1 MNIIVVIKE
10 VFILLFLL
18 SSLTSKA
25 YDVSEVQKDDDSN
38 LRTIIVSGSSSSPPF
53 QFMNIENKP
62 SGFGAELMDTILTR
76 LNLKHTFKLKKWSKA
91 YNEFL
96 DKKTDILLNYV
107 PASLDDNKFLL
118 SYTEYYTNYSL
129 LVLKSSD
136 IRSVKDINRKRL
148 FVSKLASPQ
157 CKYFNSNL
165 DHYVD
170 KELLDDSSIQD
181 VWNVFSLYGAHPSSI
196 VWGELE
202 CSIKKMLNK
211 ECDAVLGY
219 KQQFTYYLNNSEYG
233 FDREKYRIIDLHLNP
248 VANVFACYDKQLLED
263 INKQLFI
270 AISDGTLNDIK
281 NKWFPLSEIQ
291 NQNKDII
298 IIQIAI
304 AIVCLIMV
312 VIGII
317 LYFLL
322 KKEKVGLFVQKKYLN
337 MILDDLPF
345 PVNIYSVNDDF
356 KLNYQNNSS
365 KELFGENLVKFF
377 NKSDDEY
384 LYNHDHKIDRIVAET
399 EEPYNDQVLITRKDS
414 SLFNSIVRKSLVKKG
429 RKSYIVTEIN
439 DIDDLVKEREKA
451 EKSDRLKSNF
461 LANMS
466 HDIRTPLNAI
476 LGFSELLQN
485 CKDVEEMKEYVNAIY
500 FSNEQMLR
508 LISEILDITQW
519 ETGTM
524 IMHFQTFDLVSY
536 VEELKHQFDYL
547 FQAKDVK
554 LIIDFPYNSF
564 DLHMDKMKLTQL
576 ISNFITNA
584 NKFTREG
591 YIRLGIIYVDKY
603 LVIYVKDTGVG
614 ISKEDQKKVFKR
626 YMKLN
631 DIESGTGLGLAI
643 CQAITERNGGKIG
656 LTSEKGKGSL
666 FWVVHEMPVSNLEP
680 KSEEEYDKDGINKIL
695 SQISVVD
702 LKL

>member
-1 MNIIVVIKE
+1 MNIIVIIKE

-18 SSLTSKA
+18 SSLSSKA
-25 YDVSEVQKDDDSN
+25 YSVSEVQKDDDN
-38 LRTIIVSGSSSSPPF
+38 NVRTIIVSGSSSSPPF
-53 QFMNIENKP
+53 QFMNIEDKP
-62 SGFGAELMDTILTR
+62 SGFGVELMDTILTR

-91 YNEFL
+91 YNEFFE
-96 DKKTDILLNYV
+96 KKTDILLNYV
-107 PASLDDNKFLL
+107 PASLKDNKFLL
-118 SYTEYYTNYSL
+118 SYSEYYTNYSL
-129 LVLKSSD
+129 LVLKSSN
-136 IRSVKDINRKRL
+136 IKSVKDLNRKRL
-148 FVSKLASPQ
+148 FVSKLPSPHS
-157 CKYFNSNL
+157 KLFNSNL
-165 DHYVD
+165 DYYVD
-170 KELLDDSSIQD
+170 KELLNDSSMQD
-181 VWNVFSLYGAHPSSI
+181 VWNVFSLYGAHPSSL
-196 VWGELE
+196 VWGKLE
-202 CSIKKMLNK
+202 CSIKKMLDK
-211 ECDAVLGY
+211 ECDAVIGY
-219 KQQFTYYLNNSEYG
+219 KQQFTYYLNNPEYG
-233 FDREKYRIIDLHLNP
+233 FDSKKFRIIDLHLNP

-270 AISDGTLNDIK
+270 AISDGTWNDIK
-281 NKWFPLSEIQ
+281 KKWFPLSEIQ

-304 AIVCLIMV
+304 AIVCLIMI
-312 VIGII
+312 VIGIV

-322 KKEKVGLFVQKKYLN
+322 KKEKVGLFIQKKYLN

-345 PVNIYSVNDDF
+345 PVNIYSVKEDF
-356 KLNYQNNSS
+356 DLNYQNNSS
-365 KELFGENLVKFF
+365 KELFGEDLVKFF
-377 NKSDDEY
+377 NKSDEEY

-399 EEPYNDQVLITRKDS
+399 GEPYHDQVLITRKDS
-414 SLFNSIVRKSLVKKG
+414 SLFNTIIRKSLIKKG
-429 RKSYIVTEIN
+429 RKPYIVTEIN

-466 HDIRTPLNAI
+466 HDIRTPLNTI
-476 LGFSELLQN
+476 LGFSELLQH
-485 CKDVEEMKEYVNAIY
+485 CKDVDEMKEYVNAIY

-524 IMHFQTFDLVSY
+524 NMHFETFDLVAY
-536 VEELKHQFDYL
+536 VDELKHQFDYL
-547 FQAKDVK
+547 FQDKDVD

-584 NKFTREG
+584 NKFTHKG

-614 ISKEDQKKVFKR
+614 ISKENQKKVFKR

-656 LTSEKGKGSL
+656 LVSEQGKGSL
-666 FWVVHEMPVSNLEP
+666 FWVVHEMSIPNIEI
-680 KSEEEYDKDGINKIL
+680 KKDEEYDKDGINKIL
-695 SQISVVD
+695 SQISAVD
-702 LKL
+702 VKL